1 MTPNFPSHFFFTSE
15 GLKYRVRPI
24 YPSDKKL
31 LQKGFSQLSEKSKYL
46 RLFQIKNKLSDSQLN
61 YFTEVDG
68 IKHVA
73 WGILDESGKEPIP
86 VGIGR
91 FVKYKD
97 EEDVAE
103 VAITVTD
110 SHQGRGL
117 GRLLFATLNY
127 IGGTLGLKTLRHY
140 VLSENHYTL
149 KALEKFNIISQRN
162 EGSVTIV
169 DIGVI
174 PNYKAIPDGNPRM
187 TKFIEALKFVEEEMS
202 PPLR

>member
-1 MTPNFPSHFFFTSE
+1 MTTNFPSHFFFTSQRS
-15 GLKYRVRPI
+15 KYRVRPI
-24 YPSDKKL
+24 HPSDKKL

-68 IKHVA
+68 TEHVA
-73 WGILDESGKEPIP
+73 WGILDESDKEPIP

-97 EEDVAE
+97 EENVAE

-149 KALEKFNIISQRN
+149 KALEKFNIINLKN
-162 EGSVTIV
+162 EGPVTIV
-169 DIGVI
+169 DMAVI
-174 PNYKAIPDGNPRM
+174 PSHTSIRKDDPEMY
-187 TKFIEALKFVEEEMS
+187 KFINAMKMVEEELT
-202 PPLR
+202 PHLG